1 MTLTAI
7 RRYVAMT
14 VLGGILCGAAAGD
27 ARAAGVGVPP
37 VAARAVATESEGSQA
52 STTRRAAD
60 VFDDYARR
68 EQQAPQAGQFRGG
81 HAGIY
86 IGGSGVAL
94 VLLIV
99 LLVILL

>member
-37 VAARAVATESEGSQA
+37 VAARAVATESKDFQV
-52 STTRRAAD
+52 STTRKGAD
-60 VFDDYARR
+60 VFDGYAQR
-68 EQQAPQAGQFRGG
+68 EQQAPQAGEFRGG
-81 HAGIY
+81 SAGIY
-86 IGGSGVAL
+86 IGGSGVAI

>member
-1 MTLTAI
+1 MTLTVI
-7 RRYVAMT
+7 RRYVAAA

-27 ARAAGVGVPP
+27 ARAAGVGAPP
-37 VAARAVATESEGSQA
+37 IAARSVAAESEGSPV
-52 STTRRAAD
+52 STTRKAAD

-68 EQQAPQAGQFRGG
+68 EQQAPQAGEFRGG

-86 IGGSGVAL
+86 IGGSGVAI

-99 LLVILL
+99 LLIILL